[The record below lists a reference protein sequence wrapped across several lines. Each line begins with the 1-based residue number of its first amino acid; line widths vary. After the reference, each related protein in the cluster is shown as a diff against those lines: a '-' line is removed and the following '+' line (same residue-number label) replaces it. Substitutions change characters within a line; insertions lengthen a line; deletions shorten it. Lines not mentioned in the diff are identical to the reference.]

1 MRLVTSKYPLGP
13 SEYQNTSDPVKQRTT
28 QSKRVI
34 KSSANRTYLQIVPRS
49 KINLLILP
57 FSQATACRIRL
68 RYSFHQQVYYRRIL
82 DIFQWKIQKPSHQFQ
97 DTFLYNLTRMDTTR
111 ECIPDPVRIS
121 AGRIPRKTK

>member
-82 DIFQWKIQKPSHQFQ
+82 DIFNGKSKNRATNFRTPF
-97 DTFLYNLTRMDTTR
+97 
-111 ECIPDPVRIS
+111 CII
-121 AGRIPRKTK
+121 